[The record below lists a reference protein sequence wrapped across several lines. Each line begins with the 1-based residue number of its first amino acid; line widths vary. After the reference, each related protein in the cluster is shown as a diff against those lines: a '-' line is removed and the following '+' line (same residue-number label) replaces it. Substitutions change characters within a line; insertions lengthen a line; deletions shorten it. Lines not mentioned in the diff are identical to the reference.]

1 MTEENETSKM
11 NKTKQKDLE
20 EAEKTGESGD
30 SRQLLIKAGETD
42 NYEDKLRLY
51 DEALN
56 LDPLYVDAWIQKGF
70 ALDRIGM
77 STEALACYDRALEI
91 DPENAGIRCL
101 KGFAFKNLKDLEKSI
116 ECYDEVL
123 KINPDD
129 MFSWYQKGSAL
140 ESLGRY
146 GEAMKCYDKAL
157 DIDPTDSL
165 IREKKM
171 RLLGL
176 IYKKGTLVDSPDSSF
191 N

>member
-1 MTEENETSKM
+1 MTE
-11 NKTKQKDLE
+11 
-20 EAEKTGESGD
+20 
-30 SRQLLIKAGETD
+30 LL
-42 NYEDKLRLY
+42 KL
-51 DEALN
+51 
-56 LDPLYVDAWIQKGF
+56 I
-70 ALDRIGM
+70 
-77 STEALACYDRALEI
+77 LEI
-91 DPENAGIRCL
+91 QGSDVS

-176 IYKKGTLVDSPDSSF
+176 IYKKGTLVDSPDSNF